1 MTENQ
6 KELKKEILKALIDK
20 EWSAT
25 DLANAMGISRV
36 YMNDLINGRRVSVAR
51 MEQIKKILGISQK
64 GDKLLKRLRK
74 ELKLTQEE
82 LAKELNLSTSYYVKL
97 ENGFMNPSYKVMKS
111 LKEFYGEKIDLNV
124 LVK

>member
-25 DLANAMGISRV
+25 ELANAMGISRV

-64 GDKLLKRLRK
+64 GDKFER
-74 ELKLTQEE
+74 
-82 LAKELNLSTSYYVKL
+82 
-97 ENGFMNPSYKVMKS
+97 
-111 LKEFYGEKIDLNV
+111 
-124 LVK
+124 

>member
-36 YMNDLINGRRVSVAR
+36 YMNDLINGRRVSVVR
-51 MEQIKKILGISQK
+51 MEQIKKILGIS
-64 GDKLLKRLRK
+64 
-74 ELKLTQEE
+74 
-82 LAKELNLSTSYYVKL
+82 
-97 ENGFMNPSYKVMKS
+97 
-111 LKEFYGEKIDLNV
+111 
-124 LVK
+124 

>member
-36 YMNDLINGRRVSVAR
+36 YMNDLNNGRRNSVAR
-51 MEQIKKILGISQK
+51 MEQIKKILG
-64 GDKLLKRLRK
+64 
-74 ELKLTQEE
+74 
-82 LAKELNLSTSYYVKL
+82 LS
-97 ENGFMNPSYKVMKS
+97 
-111 LKEFYGEKIDLNV
+111 
-124 LVK
+124 

>member
-36 YMNDLINGRRVSVAR
+36 YMNDLINGRRNSAAR
-51 MEQIKKILGISQK
+51 MEQIKKILG
-64 GDKLLKRLRK
+64 
-74 ELKLTQEE
+74 
-82 LAKELNLSTSYYVKL
+82 LS
-97 ENGFMNPSYKVMKS
+97 
-111 LKEFYGEKIDLNV
+111 
-124 LVK
+124 

>member
-36 YMNDLINGRRVSVAR
+36 YMNDLINGRRISVVR
-51 MEQIKKILGISQK
+51 MEQIKKILGIS
-64 GDKLLKRLRK
+64 
-74 ELKLTQEE
+74 
-82 LAKELNLSTSYYVKL
+82 
-97 ENGFMNPSYKVMKS
+97 
-111 LKEFYGEKIDLNV
+111 
-124 LVK
+124 

>member
-36 YMNDLINGRRVSVAR
+36 YMNDLINGRRISVAR
-51 MEQIKKILGISQK
+51 MEQIKEILGIS
-64 GDKLLKRLRK
+64 
-74 ELKLTQEE
+74 
-82 LAKELNLSTSYYVKL
+82 
-97 ENGFMNPSYKVMKS
+97 
-111 LKEFYGEKIDLNV
+111 
-124 LVK
+124 

>member
-36 YMNDLINGRRVSVAR
+36 YMNDLINGRRVSVER
-51 MEQIKKILGISQK
+51 MEQIKKILGIS
-64 GDKLLKRLRK
+64 
-74 ELKLTQEE
+74 
-82 LAKELNLSTSYYVKL
+82 
-97 ENGFMNPSYKVMKS
+97 
-111 LKEFYGEKIDLNV
+111 
-124 LVK
+124 

>member
-51 MEQIKKILGISQK
+51 MEQIKKILGIS
-64 GDKLLKRLRK
+64 
-74 ELKLTQEE
+74 
-82 LAKELNLSTSYYVKL
+82 
-97 ENGFMNPSYKVMKS
+97 
-111 LKEFYGEKIDLNV
+111 
-124 LVK
+124 

>member
-36 YMNDLINGRRVSVAR
+36 YMNDLINGRRNSVER
-51 MEQIKKILGISQK
+51 MEQIKKILG
-64 GDKLLKRLRK
+64 
-74 ELKLTQEE
+74 
-82 LAKELNLSTSYYVKL
+82 LS
-97 ENGFMNPSYKVMKS
+97 
-111 LKEFYGEKIDLNV
+111 
-124 LVK
+124 